1 MCIKDSKESI
11 TAEVAVALIFTV
23 AVSAHTTSHSF
34 AGSDPTEDGVG
45 PVSIVTPEHRP
56 PATTQLAEV
65 TSLTMP
71 DTTDAMIPGIDCT
84 PSEDRGIRTGR
95 REYTF
100 VGAGADLS
108 RMPRDIQAMQEEQH
122 RGIPLR

>member
-11 TAEVAVALIFTV
+11 TAENAVASIFTV

-34 AGSDPTEDGVG
+34 AGSDLTEDGVG